1 MIYIKYTGEQPKL
14 WIDIL
19 TTSSTIPTNSSQDI
33 TVTVLFT
40 ENDSV
45 QGNIDDDYNK
55 TKFFISVIGGTDFLI
70 TVEAEYMGSC
80 FGASLHDLTKILGAP
95 TCQNKRLSTRALE
108 SGLSIDIPKPLY
120 LMLEFI
126 SNKANTPDLFEVCS
140 NEESMQ
146 AVRYALD
153 TNNFNQNFNIHSVC
167 NALIEFLEN
176 LPYPMIEIQNFDNAI
191 MSQEEN
197 KLGLFYDRI
206 DSVIENSLKYFL
218 KFGKKLI
225 HTDNRYTYENF
236 SGYFLDPLTHIEK
249 ISADGYRSNVSIQE
263 RRDFLKFLIEHS

>member
-1 MIYIKYTGEQPKL
+1 
-14 WIDIL
+14 
-19 TTSSTIPTNSSQDI
+19 
-33 TVTVLFT
+33 
-40 ENDSV
+40 
-45 QGNIDDDYNK
+45 
-55 TKFFISVIGGTDFLI
+55 
-70 TVEAEYMGSC
+70 
-80 FGASLHDLTKILGAP
+80 
-95 TCQNKRLSTRALE
+95 
-108 SGLSIDIPKPLY
+108 
-120 LMLEFI
+120 
-126 SNKANTPDLFEVCS
+126 
-140 NEESMQ
+140 
-146 AVRYALD
+146 
-153 TNNFNQNFNIHSVC
+153 
-167 NALIEFLEN
+167 
-176 LPYPMIEIQNFDNAI
+176 MIEIQNFDNAI